1 MHSPRQTRHQV
12 LFHPP
17 PKLLLIDSQIDSLS
31 SRNLLTKT
39 DLVTLIEAL
48 CVCIQSNEIDHIG
61 NYKREDGFIK
71 KISA

>member
-48 CVCIQSNEIDHIG
+48 CIQSNEIDHIG